1 MSESTT
7 RIVDLPDGKGAS
19 QTGMGQTGMGQAVM
33 GPPGMASNANAYIPM
48 NVHPN
53 PYGLSPDNVV
63 MPHPQQDM
71 ANRAQQPQMSVPMSG
86 QLSQEEQMMLNN
98 LKPQRLPSRDIPM
111 DTTTYQQ
118 DEQIMPTYIPKSKQQ
133 TDYVRDY
140 EHVNEKKIEEHERK
154 KNRAISVDDLID
166 EIQIPI
172 CIGILFLLFNLSFS
186 NTLIIKY
193 FAFMGI
199 VTSDGNLNF
208 NGSVLKS
215 VMFGLAFYVLTKTIN
230 YLGDL

>member
-7 RIVDLPDGKGAS
+7 RIVDLPDGNGSS
-19 QTGMGQTGMGQAVM
+19 QNGMS
-33 GPPGMASNANAYIPM
+33 SNANAYIPM

-71 ANRAQQPQMSVPMSG
+71 IGRPMQQQQPSQQQMSVPMSG
-86 QLSQEEQMMLNN
+86 QISQEQQMMLNN

-118 DEQIMPTYIPKSKQQ
+118 DEQIMPTYIPKPKHDN
-133 TDYVRDY
+133 DYVRDY
-140 EHVNEKKIEEHERK
+140 ETISERKIEEHEK
-154 KNRAISVDDLID
+154 KRNRAISIDNLID
-166 EIQIPI
+166 ELQIPI
-172 CIGILFLLFNLSFS
+172 CIGILFLIFNLSFA

-199 VTSDGNLNF
+199 VTSEGNLNF

-215 VMFGLAFYVLTKTIN
+215 VLFGSAFYVLTKSIN